1 MMAWRVW
8 LRNLWAA
15 WAPRRSVKTIEGDM
29 LPERLPLRNLVLARE
44 DREDWC
50 IGMRCPCGCG
60 ERLELMLLKEVR
72 PRWDVS
78 FDARGRVTL
87 HPSVWLKQGCR
98 SHFWLR
104 DGRVIWCY

>member
-1 MMAWRVW
+1 MTVWRVW

-15 WAPRRSVKTIEGDM
+15 WVPRRNVKIIEGDM
-29 LPERLPLRNLVLARE
+29 LPETLPLRNLILARE
-44 DREDWC
+44 DGEDWC

-72 PRWDVS
+72 PRWAVRL
-78 FDARGRVTL
+78 DARGRVTL

-104 DGRVIWCY
+104 DGRVIWCD

>member
-1 MMAWRVW
+1 MRWKVW
-8 LRNLWAA
+8 FKKFWAS
-15 WAPRRSVKTIEGDM
+15 WAPRRRVTIIEGDT
-29 LPERLPLRNLVLARE
+29 LPDTLPLRNLVLARE
-44 DREDWC
+44 DGEDWC

-72 PRWDVS
+72 PRWD
-78 FDARGRVTL
+78 ARIDQRGHVTL

-104 DGRVIWCY
+104 DGRVIWCE

>member
-1 MMAWRVW
+1 MTWRSW
-8 LRNLWAA
+8 LKKLWAS
-15 WAPRRSVKTIEGDM
+15 WAPRRRVTIIEGDT
-29 LPERLPLRNLVLARE
+29 LPDTLPFRNLVLARE
-44 DREDWC
+44 DGEDWC

-72 PRWDVS
+72 PRWD
-78 FDARGRVTL
+78 ARIDQRGHVTL

-104 DGRVIWCY
+104 DGRVIWCE